1 MNIEK
6 EKSVLKKVLEKI
18 NERLQFK
25 KSKTEI
31 QEIKDNEERETWGS
45 GIDFFLSALGYAG

>member
-6 EKSVLKKVLEKI
+6 EKSLLKKVLEKL
-18 NERLQFK
+18 NEKLHSK
-25 KSKTEI
+25 KSNTEI
-31 QEIKDNEERETWGS
+31 EQKDNEERETWGS